1 MGKKKPGIQ
10 RATAYLESLV
20 SPETGKPV
28 FGSIRQMADK
38 AEVSFVTMWKAVRLF
53 HESTG
58 SNAAGSVEQHPV
70 ETPLE
75 LLSRL
80 PASVDSAAPPTPS
93 GSWQRVAESFYK
105 DILLGRY
112 QAGEKLPTCKELE
125 RTYNVSFATLKKVL
139 AYLVEEQVVEPHTGG
154 YYIPQLTSS
163 TGHARIVAI
172 GCGWEDG
179 KIWVDY
185 QDKNYFRTLESE
197 CLRNNIRLDVIVYC
211 RERERIRFVHT
222 ASKKDY
228 DLTDRRIIGYIFIV
242 ANLESTPEEVL
253 GRLVAMRRG
262 VAVLDVVGGWNIPRC
277 AQGNRQVQFFTATA
291 SVLPARRVAHYLL
304 ERGHRHIAFF
314 SPFHK
319 ALWSRRRLDTI
330 TDVYAKAGCAGQVR
344 PFVYDKFAYQWDYLK
359 NQEHDEDIH
368 VLINQYAKWKKEAHG
383 EFFKRFGNLGY
394 SIVKYISEWNCA
406 SGEIYEKMLPL
417 FEKALGY
424 PEITAWVVANDFAA
438 TIAMDYLEE
447 RQIRIPETLSIV
459 SFDNTLDAMEYQLTS
474 FDFNINGIINM
485 MLRFILTPHN
495 VKPARRTGAC
505 LEVDGTLVVRRS
517 TARVPGYREE
527 GALLNP

>member
-1 MGKKKPGIQ
+1 MGKKKPGIL

-20 SPETGKPV
+20 SPETGEPA
-28 FGSIRQMADK
+28 FGSIRQMAEN
-38 AEVSFVTMWKAVRLF
+38 AEVSFVTMWKAVRQF
-53 HESTG
+53 GER
-58 SNAAGSVEQHPV
+58 AGSITGRDGQRPA
-70 ETPLE
+70 ETPRE
-75 LLSRL
+75 PLSKSTDHDHS
-80 PASVDSAAPPTPS
+80 ASRSTLS
-93 GSWQRVAESFYK
+93 GSWRRVADRFYK

-112 QAGEKLPTCKELE
+112 QAGEKLPTCKELQQ
-125 RTYNVSFATLKKVL
+125 TYNVSFATLKKVL
-139 AYLVEEQVVEPHTGG
+139 AYLVNEQVVEPRTGG
-154 YYIPQLTSS
+154 YFVPQLTNR

-185 QDKNYFRTLESE
+185 QDKNYFRILESE

-211 RERERIRFVHT
+211 REHERIRFVHT
-222 ASKKDY
+222 ASKQDY
-228 DLTDRRIIGYIFIV
+228 DLGDRRIIGYIFIV

-253 GRLVAMRRG
+253 GRLVAMRRS

-277 AQGNRQVQFFTATA
+277 ARGNRQVQFFTATA
-291 SVLPARRVAHYLL
+291 SVLPAKRVAHYLL

-330 TDVYAKAGCAGQVR
+330 TEIYEKAGCPGQVR
-344 PFVYDKFAYQWDYLK
+344 PFVYDKYAYQWDYLK

-368 VLINQYAKWKKEAHG
+368 VLINQYAAWKKEAHA

-394 SIVKYISEWNCA
+394 SIVRYISEWNCA

-417 FEKALGY
+417 FHKALGDR
-424 PEITAWVVANDFAA
+424 EITAWVVANDFAA

-447 RQIRIPETLSIV
+447 QHIRIPETLSVV

-474 FDFNINGIINM
+474 YDFNINGIINM
-485 MLRFILTPHN
+485 MLRFILTPHT
-495 VKPARRTGAC
+495 VKPARKTGAC

-517 TARVPGYREE
+517 TARVSVECGR
-527 GALLNP
+527 